1 MAVVGAVF
9 LLFYKQDIHL
19 AQTLAVAT
27 SVVYQ
32 MLRSLG
38 CGRLGAFNLR
48 VNKWLLGAVVFSLIL
63 HFGLLSSPFAIHF

>member
-1 MAVVGAVF
+1 M
-9 LLFYKQDIHL
+9 FYKENLQL

-38 CGRLGAFNLR
+38 CGRLTRFDL
-48 VNKWLLGAVVFSLIL
+48 
-63 HFGLLSSPFAIHF
+63 